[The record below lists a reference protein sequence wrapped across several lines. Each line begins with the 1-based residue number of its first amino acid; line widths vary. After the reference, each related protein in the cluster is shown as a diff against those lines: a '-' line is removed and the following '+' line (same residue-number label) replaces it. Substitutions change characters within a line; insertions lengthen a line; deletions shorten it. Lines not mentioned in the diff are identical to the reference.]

1 MPFRQKSPAFRRR
14 LCLVLIGSL
23 AFQTISCG
31 TILHP
36 ERQGQRGGRL
46 DPAIVALNGVGL
58 LLFIVPG
65 AIAFAVDFYNGTIY
79 LPPDEYHYPPP
90 GEFRGQSPEEMELDG
105 WQEVRVDRE
114 IGSREELEA
123 YLFEKT
129 GREIELDPE
138 VTRVSSLKSL
148 PEPDRVQGNPFAAAN
163 EKLGDWSRFLP
174 VLPGSK
180 SGE

>member
-1 MPFRQKSPAFRRR
+1 MPFRQKSPAFRQR
-14 LCLVLIGSL
+14 LCLILIGSL

-79 LPPDEYHYPPP
+79 LPPDEYHSLPPA
-90 GEFRGQSPEEMELDG
+90 EYRGQSPEEMESAG
-105 WQEVRVDRE
+105 WQAVRVDRE
-114 IGSREELEA
+114 IGSREELER
-123 YLFEKT
+123 YLSEKT
-129 GREIELDPE
+129 GRKIELDPE
-138 VTRVSSLKSL
+138 VTRVSSLITL
-148 PEPDRVQGNPFAAAN
+148 PEPDHVQSNPFATEN
-163 EKLGDWSRFLP
+163 EKLGNWSRFLP